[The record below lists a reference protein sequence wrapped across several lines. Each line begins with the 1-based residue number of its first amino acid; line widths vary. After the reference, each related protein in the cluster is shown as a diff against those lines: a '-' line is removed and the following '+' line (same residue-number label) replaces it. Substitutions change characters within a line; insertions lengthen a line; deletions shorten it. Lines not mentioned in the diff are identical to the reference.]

1 MIVTLGTMTDRT
13 LTAIQ
18 PTRHPNPSDE
28 RRLRLVLRS
37 NALTSGLGGLVA
49 VAAPGW
55 LDELLGTG
63 HPGWVRL
70 VGAGL
75 AAFAGV
81 VALVSRTASPVLGRV
96 APLISVAD
104 ASWVVGTILTI
115 AAGWYSNTGAVLMAS
130 VAAMVAGFSIAQ
142 ANLSRRLA
150 G

>member
-1 MIVTLGTMTDRT
+1 MIVTLVSMTDHT
-13 LTAIQ
+13 LTAI
-18 PTRHPNPSDE
+18 PSTRRPNSTDE

-75 AAFAGV
+75 VAFAGV
-81 VALVSRTASPVLGRV
+81 VALVSRASTPLLVRF
-96 APLISVAD
+96 APMISVAD
-104 ASWVVGTILTI
+104 ALWAAGTILTI
-115 AAGWYSNTGAVLMAS
+115 AAGWYSNGGAVLMAL
-130 VAAMVAGFSIAQ
+130 VAAMVTGFSIAQ
-142 ANLSRRLA
+142 ATLSKRLVE
-150 G
+150 

>member
-1 MIVTLGTMTDRT
+1 MIVTLVSMSDHTF
-13 LTAIQ
+13 TAIQ
-18 PTRHPNPSDE
+18 PTRHSNLADE

-75 AAFAGV
+75 AAVAGV
-81 VALVSRTASPVLGRV
+81 VALVGRASRPVLVRV

-115 AAGWYSNTGAVLMAS
+115 AAGWYSNSGAIVMAS
-130 VAAMVAGFSIAQ
+130 VAAMVTGFSIAQ
-142 ANLSRRLA
+142 ATLSRRLA

>member
-1 MIVTLGTMTDRT
+1 MTDHT
-13 LTAIQ
+13 LTATQ
-18 PTRHPNPSDE
+18 PTRHRNPTDE

-49 VAAPGW
+49 VAAPRW

-75 AAFAGV
+75 VAFAGV
-81 VALVSRTASPVLGRV
+81 VVWVSRASSPVLVRL

-104 ASWVVGTILTI
+104 AFWVVGTILTI
-115 AAGWYSNTGAVLMAS
+115 AAGWYSSAGAVLMAS
-130 VAAMVAGFSIAQ
+130 VAAMVTGFSIAQ
-142 ANLSRRLA
+142 AKLA
-150 G
+150 KRFAG

>member
-1 MIVTLGTMTDRT
+1 M
-13 LTAIQ
+13 
-18 PTRHPNPSDE
+18 
-28 RRLRLVLRS
+28 LRS

-49 VAAPGW
+49 FAAPAR

-81 VALVSRTASPVLGRV
+81 VAWVSRASRPVLVRI

-104 ASWVVGTILTI
+104 AAWVVGTILTI
-115 AAGWYSNTGAVLMAS
+115 AAGWYSNGGAVLMAS

-142 ANLSRRLA
+142 ATLSRRLA

>member
-1 MIVTLGTMTDRT
+1 VIVTLVSMTDHT
-13 LTAIQ
+13 LTAIAS
-18 PTRHPNPSDE
+18 TRRPNPTDE
-28 RRLRLVLRS
+28 RWLRLVLRS

-49 VAAPGW
+49 VATPGR

-63 HPGWVRL
+63 RPGWVRL

-75 AAFAGV
+75 VAFAGV
-81 VALVSRTASPVLGRV
+81 VALVSRASSPVLVRA

-115 AAGWYSNTGAVLMAS
+115 VASWYSTAGAVLMAS
-130 VAAMVAGFSIAQ
+130 VAAMVTGFSIAQ
-142 ANLSRRLA
+142 AVLAKRLA